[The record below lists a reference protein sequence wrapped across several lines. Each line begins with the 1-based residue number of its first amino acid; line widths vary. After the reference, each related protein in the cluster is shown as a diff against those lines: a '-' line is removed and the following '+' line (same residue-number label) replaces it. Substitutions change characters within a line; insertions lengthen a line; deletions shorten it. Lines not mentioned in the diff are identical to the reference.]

1 MNLKSLKKEEAK
13 IQKKLQNYKNKILE
27 LISSQYDYT
36 KNLSVGYAV
45 KLSEL
50 NGKSLSVYDNLFQI
64 QIKNFVKL
72 IERATSFNSLY
83 ICIRDYKDIM
93 WEKYRI
99 LTHPKFNEI
108 LEKIRKE
115 IE

>member
-1 MNLKSLKKEEAK
+1 MNLKSLKKEEEK

-27 LISSQYDYT
+27 LISSQHDYT
-36 KNLSVGYAV
+36 KDLSVCYTV

-50 NGKSLSVYDNLFQI
+50 NNKSLSVYDNLFQI

-72 IERATSFNSLY
+72 IEKATTFNSLY
-83 ICIRDYKDIM
+83 ICIRDYKDVM

-99 LTHPKFNEI
+99 LTHPKFDEI
-108 LEKIRKE
+108 IEKIKKE